1 VTMISIS
8 LFLLLVLLGVGYFLA
23 GLVIH
28 IRTYGDED
36 IYKYETNAG
45 TLVREDIESLPKDEV
60 FIHSPYGYR
69 LRGLF
74 FKAPQ
79 DTGKAIVLVHGVST
93 SLVSS
98 LKYMWMF
105 HKRGFHVLAYDHC
118 RHGGS
123 GGSITTFGFYEKHD
137 LNACVDW
144 LFESVGQN
152 CKIGIFGESMGAST
166 ALQHAAIDKRATFYI
181 ADCPFS
187 DLTAELKYRLRKYWC
202 VPPFPLLHITRLLAW
217 LRSGF
222 HFHLVSPIRNM
233 AEIETPILFIHGK
246 EDKNI
251 PMEMTLELYRAK
263 KGPKQLYL
271 VSGAD
276 HAQSL
281 RTNPHI
287 YDRVVGE
294 FLEEL
299 GLVTTEIKT
308 SNSEETKG
316 DEFTDQN
323 APLDTSGFEESV
335 LYDELAHTQT
345 L

>member
-1 VTMISIS
+1 MTMISIV
-8 LFLLLVLLGVGYFLA
+8 LFLLLFLVGVGYFLA

-45 TLVREDIESLPKDEV
+45 TLVREDIDRLSQEEV
-60 FIHSPYGYR
+60 FIRSPYGYQ

-79 DTGKAIVLVHGVST
+79 DTGKAIILVHGVST

-98 LKYMWMF
+98 LKYLWIF
-105 HKRGFHVLAYDHC
+105 RKRGFHVLAYDHC

-123 GGSITTFGFYEKHD
+123 GGSTTTFGYYEKHD

-144 LFESVGQN
+144 LFEKVGQY

-166 ALQHAAIDKRATFYI
+166 ALQHAAIDSRAAFYI
-181 ADCPFS
+181 ADCPYS
-187 DLTAELKYRLRKYWC
+187 DLTAELIHRLRKDWWL
-202 VPPFPLLHITRLLAW
+202 PPFPLLHITRLFAW
-217 LRSGF
+217 LRGGF
-222 HFHLVSPIRNM
+222 QFHLVSPIRDM

-246 EDKNI
+246 EDKDT

-271 VSGAD
+271 APDAD

-281 RTNPHI
+281 RTNPHL
-287 YDRVVGE
+287 YDRIIGD
-294 FLEEL
+294 FLEGL
-299 GLVTTEIKT
+299 GLVATETNT
-308 SNSEETKG
+308 SKLEETES
-316 DEFTDQN
+316 DEFNNQN
-323 APLDTSGFEESV
+323 DPLDTPGFEV
-335 LYDELAHTQT
+335 AYL
-345 L
+345 

>member
-1 VTMISIS
+1 MTMISIAV
-8 LFLLLVLLGVGYFLA
+8 FLLLILAGAGYFLA
-23 GLVIH
+23 GLIIH

-36 IYKYETNAG
+36 IYKYETTAG
-45 TLVREDIESLPKDEV
+45 TLVREDIESLPKEEV
-60 FIHSPYGYR
+60 VIRSPYGYR

-79 DTGKAIVLVHGVST
+79 DAENAIILVHGVST

-105 HKRGFHVLAYDHC
+105 RKRGFHVLAYDHC

-123 GGSITTFGFYEKHD
+123 GGSTTTFGFYEKHD

-144 LFESVGQN
+144 LFERVGQY

-166 ALQHAAIDKRATFYI
+166 ALQHAAIDSRAAFYI

-187 DLTAELKYRLRKYWC
+187 DLTAELMFRLRKFWWL
-202 VPPFPLLHITRLLAW
+202 PPFPLLHITRLFAW

-222 HFHLVSPIRNM
+222 QIHSVSPIRDM
-233 AEIETPILFIHGK
+233 AAIETPILFIHGK

-251 PMEMTLELYRAK
+251 PMEMTLELYRSK
-263 KGPKQLYL
+263 QGPKQLYL
-271 VSGAD
+271 VPGAD

-281 RTNPHI
+281 RSNPYI
-287 YDRVVGE
+287 YDRIVGE
-294 FLEEL
+294 FLEGL
-299 GLVTTEIKT
+299 GLATTETKMPILK
-308 SNSEETKG
+308 ETESK
-316 DEFTDQN
+316 EFAN
-323 APLDTSGFEESV
+323 IRSVTSGFEDDV
-335 LYDELAHTQT
+335 QYDEI
-345 L
+345 